1 MSSDTDSLFAAIT
14 AKIVKALKQGDRPF
28 RPWRRSGR
36 PLRHD
41 GVPFTGL
48 NSLILLMAADENGYE
63 SPYWLTAAQ
72 GKRCRGNVRDDQAD
86 QGTPVLR
93 PVVAPL
99 PSYALRAPNVATQRA
114 WKYGDGERVRVRMK
128 PYRVFNAEQF
138 DRLPRRFQPG
148 VAPDER
154 LDTAD
159 RIHRAEQFL
168 NAVEA
173 KVAYGGERAFYRE
186 RDDLVQLPNPSR
198 FWNAEGY
205 YATLAHELVH
215 WTGHPTRLN
224 RDPAGLRFRDGKER
238 AFEELVAE
246 FGSAYLMGV
255 VDMAS
260 EPRED
265 HARYIGSWI
274 KRLEEDSGALRR
286 ATDDAQTAANY
297 VTIASHAGRVD
308 ELATLRLD
316 DRDYLAL
323 YFDRVNV
330 RSYPILVAIGLDA
343 RGYRRTVGVSSGSP
357 ELGANWKQAAT
368 LLSDLAN
375 RGLCPD
381 RRRLFVTGGSA
392 DLPHAIRAVCGPDS
406 MVQRC
411 RSTVVRTVL
420 SALKPPQDGA
430 QGETDSTALLTRER
444 VQQGIR
450 EAFRRGESW
459 GHGAPA

>member
-1 MSSDTDSLFAAIT
+1 
-14 AKIVKALKQGDRPF
+14 
-28 RPWRRSGR
+28 
-36 PLRHD
+36 
-41 GVPFTGL
+41 
-48 NSLILLMAADENGYE
+48 
-63 SPYWLTAAQ
+63 
-72 GKRCRGNVRDDQAD
+72 
-86 QGTPVLR
+86 
-93 PVVAPL
+93 
-99 PSYALRAPNVATQRA
+99 
-114 WKYGDGERVRVRMK
+114 MK

-450 EAFRRGESW
+450 EAFRRGEAGGTARLLELAGRLEDQEDRAAATALRCSLPDLFSVDQLALPSPLRRVLSTTHLISRAQS
-459 GHGAPA
+459 GLRYQICSAPTWRDPTMTVQWAAASFLETDRHSLRISGWRHLHQLRDKLQEHRRESGPTTVSQS